1 MRRGRYY
8 LLAGAS
14 LCLGATV
21 ARAEEPAGNADAQ
34 AQAPGD
40 IVVTGVADPQ
50 SAAATGLKLTLS
62 ETPQSVTIV
71 DQQRIRDFQLNS
83 ANDLLDQV
91 VGINVERAETD
102 RTQFNSRG
110 FDVTNFQVDGIGLPL
125 VSGIQFGD
133 LDTALFERVEAVR
146 GADAMMTGIG
156 NPSATINFVRKRP
169 TDTFQAYAAAQGGSW
184 NDWRL
189 EGDVS
194 GPLDRAGKLSMRAIV
209 AHEETDSYL
218 RYNHVN
224 RDVAAGLLAW
234 KPVEGLKLT
243 AGYSRQRNDADGV
256 LWGALP
262 LLYSNGEQID
272 LPRSTT
278 TSAPWTF
285 WNVTDESVFGEAAV
299 QLGGGWSARGVFT
312 YRHIAE
318 LSKLLYAF
326 GAPDPVTGLGVG
338 GMSGIYP
345 TDQKQYLWD
354 GYASGPF
361 ALFGR
366 THQLALGVST
376 GRAHLFEYEGFSEG
390 TIDYPA
396 LGDWGD
402 TVIPEPVYPDPIQQ
416 TDTIDRLTRVYAA
429 AHLDIADPVKAVVGG
444 SGIWLKSTGSAY
456 GVDQSRKASRFSPYA
471 GLTIDLASNL
481 KLYGSYTDI
490 FNPQSESD
498 INRRKLDPA
507 HGTSLEAGL
516 KASWFGGRLYAI
528 ASLFRGKQSG
538 LASYLGTFDD
548 GKDYYEGVDTTAK
561 GVEFEVAGR
570 ITPNW
575 TANGGVTFLS
585 IKDDGGADARTFV
598 PRRSF
603 KLSTSYAVPEWR
615 NFKVGAQFRAQSG
628 ILTPATSDYGDLPG
642 DFFIRQK
649 AYAVLGLFAGIDLID
664 RLHASV
670 NVENVTNTKYLN
682 SLMWGQAFYA
692 APRNVRATLSFSY

>member
-1 MRRGRYY
+1 MLRCVYI
-8 LLAGAS
+8 LLAGTS
-14 LCLGATV
+14 ISLGAT
-21 ARAEEPAGNADAQ
+21 AASAEDPAATADAQ
-34 AQAPGD
+34 AQAPAD

-110 FDVTNFQVDGIGLPL
+110 FDITNFQVDGIGLPL
-125 VSGIQFGD
+125 ISSIQYGD
-133 LDTALFERVEAVR
+133 LDTVLFERVEAVR
-146 GADAMMTGIG
+146 GADAMMTGVG

-169 TDTFQAYAAAQGGSW
+169 TDTIQAYAAAQVGSW
-184 NDWRL
+184 NDWRV

-194 GPLDRAGKLSMRAIV
+194 GPLDRAGKLTMRAIV

-218 RYNHVN
+218 RYNRVN

-299 QLGGGWSARGVFT
+299 QVGGGWSARGVFT
-312 YRHIAE
+312 YRHVAE
-318 LSKLLYAF
+318 LAKLLYAY

-361 ALFGR
+361 SLFGR
-366 THQLALGVST
+366 KHQLALGIST
-376 GRAHLFEYEGFSEG
+376 GRAHLFDYEGFFEG

-396 LGDWGD
+396 IGEWGNA
-402 TVIPEPVYPDPIQQ
+402 VIPEPTYPDPILQ

-429 AHLDIADPVKAVVGG
+429 AHLDIADPVKAVIGG
-444 SGIWLKSTGSAY
+444 SGIWLKSTGASY
-456 GVDQSRKASRFSPYA
+456 GVDQSRKNSRFSPYA
-471 GLTIDLASNL
+471 GLTIDLTRNL

-507 HGTSLEAGL
+507 HGTSLEAGV
-516 KASWFGGRLYAI
+516 KASWFGRLYAT
-528 ASLFRGKQSG
+528 ASVFRGKQSG

-548 GKDYYEGVDTTAK
+548 GKDYYEAVDTTAK

-570 ITPNW
+570 VTPNW
-575 TANGGVTFLS
+575 TLNGGVTFLS
-585 IKDDGGADARTFV
+585 IEDDTGADARTFE

-615 NFKVGAQFRAQSG
+615 NLKLGAQVRAQSG
-628 ILTPATSDYGDLPG
+628 ISTPATSDYGDLPG

-649 AYAVLGLFAGIDLID
+649 AYAVLDLFAGIDLVD
-664 RLHASV
+664 RVRASV
-670 NVENVTNTKYLN
+670 NVDNLTNTKYLN

-692 APRNVRATLSFSY
+692 APRNVRATLSFTY